1 MVTDKSGR
9 IDDIFSHD
17 ELVYIVKYF
26 SKMQGVTTANGGNT
40 FAGISQ
46 LHPLYSWFCKNMFNK
61 IKELTDHNMQLL
73 FGSYLYEN
81 TPWTT
86 HSDYYHKSIDEP
98 YMAFLV
104 PVSVNEDM
112 SLTEKTNTIIFNEED
127 MYIDNINVTDK
138 KWERTLWEAQRIKKE
153 NNAMNVQ
160 DQHLSHI
167 PVEDLEC
174 LTIQNILNWKLG
186 SVLYWDE
193 KLLHSSDNFR
203 KNNINSKQAI
213 VIHTYVV

>member
-1 MVTDKSGR
+1 MLDSSGR
-9 IDDIFSHD
+9 IDNIFSRD
-17 ELVYIVKYF
+17 ELIYLIKYF
-26 SKMQGVTTANGGNT
+26 ANLSKSVVTYDTNS

-46 LHPLYSWFCKNMFNK
+46 AHPLYSWFCKNMFDK
-61 IKELTDHNMQLL
+61 IQQLTENNIQLL

-81 TPWTT
+81 NPWPV
-86 HSDYYHKSIDEP
+86 HCDYYHKSVGSP
-98 YMAFLV
+98 YKAFLV
-104 PVSVNEDM
+104 PISVDEDM
-112 SLTEKTNTIIFNEED
+112 SLVEKTNTIIFNEED
-127 MYIDNINVTDK
+127 VYVDTSATNKMWNPMSWNATK
-138 KWERTLWEAQRIKKE
+138 TKKE
-153 NNAMNVQ
+153 NNAMIAQ

-167 PVEDLEC
+167 PVDDLEC

>member
-1 MVTDKSGR
+1 MLESSGR
-9 IDDIFSHD
+9 IDNIFSQD
-17 ELVYIVKYF
+17 ELIYLIKYF
-26 SKMQGVTTANGGNT
+26 ANLPKSVVTYDNNS

-46 LHPLYSWFCKNMFNK
+46 AHPLYLWFCKNMFDK
-61 IKELTDHNMQLL
+61 IQQLTKDNIQLL

-81 TPWTT
+81 NPWTV
-86 HSDYYHKSIDEP
+86 HCDYYHKSVGSP
-98 YMAFLV
+98 YKAFLV
-104 PVSVNEDM
+104 PISVDEDM
-112 SLTEKTNTIIFNEED
+112 SLVEKTNTIIFNEED
-127 MYIDNINVTDK
+127 VYVDTSATNKMWDSMSWNATK
-138 KWERTLWEAQRIKKE
+138 TKKE
-153 NNAMNVQ
+153 NNAMSVQ

-167 PVEDLEC
+167 SVDDLEC

-186 SVLYWDE
+186 SVVYWDE